1 MLSLYLCFGWC
12 PRDRWNA
19 LDVITIVVF
28 LVILAIRLVASSSS
42 TVSQNQTLAV
52 ANYLY
57 GVNTMLLALRVLGSI
72 LESTRTAG
80 VMQIALFKIIGDV
93 RVIFWQFLVTV
104 LAFSM
109 AMTKVFMTEKSFVV
123 KSKTEDGWYV
133 K

>member
-1 MLSLYLCFGWC
+1 
-12 PRDRWNA
+12 
-19 LDVITIVVF
+19 
-28 LVILAIRLVASSSS
+28 
-42 TVSQNQTLAV
+42 
-52 ANYLY
+52 
-57 GVNTMLLALRVLGSI
+57 MLLALRVLGSI

-123 KSKTEDGWYV
+123 KSKTEDDWYV

>member
-1 MLSLYLCFGWC
+1 MASAVFK
-12 PRDRWNA
+12 DRN
-19 LDVITIVVF
+19 
-28 LVILAIRLVASSSS
+28 
-42 TVSQNQTLAV
+42 LAV

-57 GVNTMLLALRVLGSI
+57 GLNTMLLALRVLGSI
-72 LESTRTAG
+72 LESTRTVG

-109 AMTKVFMTEKSFVV
+109 AMTKVFMTEKSFVK
-123 KSKTEDGWYV
+123 KSKREDEWYV